1 MKKLIYSTIVF
12 GLLLFIMVACV
23 KDNFDFNR
31 WDKEVSLYP
40 SLAAPIAWG
49 DLSVIDAINA
59 YDSTGSIVINRDGFI
74 SIIYNANVQSN
85 DVNDIIFIP
94 NQQKS
99 SVIGSSEID
108 FSGFDELG
116 EELIFTSEYL
126 LTLDMFNSDCEI
138 DSLILKSGMLNITS
152 QKSFQHTIAAKVS
165 FPSITKDGQALVID
179 LNYPQPGHSYQTS
192 FNNDLT
198 GYTVDMS
205 QTATGYNEI
214 PIEVEITM
222 YWYSNDNSGNYMID
236 VDLVDMDYSRI
247 HGYFGYNTLIFDLD
261 TVNIELFKNKDLNI
275 EDYYFRDPQ
284 FRVYYW
290 NSYGIPT
297 NFYFNHMTAYSRTED
312 ILYNIMDQE
321 GSLPLDS
328 ANPYY
333 VPYPLIYS
341 EIKMD
346 SIVLDRDNSN
356 IDEVVSKQPKWISF
370 IAHAHT
376 NPLGLNHNNFATDDS
391 KIEAKVEIEL
401 PLWGYV
407 HNFHSSD
414 TVDFDFNDIYGET
427 QMISRLQLRLDMQNG
442 LPVEALAQ
450 LYFIDENNIILDSLL
465 YEDEGKIIAAADVD
479 GEGRVIDF
487 ARKITILEM
496 DRDRVEQIKET
507 KKLVYRVQA
516 NSSDYDNQT
525 LVKIYDDY
533 RVKFDIAVEA
543 DFEID
548 IDLDTIN

>member
-1 MKKLIYSTIVF
+1 
-12 GLLLFIMVACV
+12 
-23 KDNFDFNR
+23 
-31 WDKEVSLYP
+31 
-40 SLAAPIAWG
+40 
-49 DLSVIDAINA
+49 
-59 YDSTGSIVINRDGFI
+59 
-74 SIIYNANVQSN
+74 
-85 DVNDIIFIP
+85 
-94 NQQKS
+94 
-99 SVIGSSEID
+99 
-108 FSGFDELG
+108 
-116 EELIFTSEYL
+116 
-126 LTLDMFNSDCEI
+126 
-138 DSLILKSGMLNITS
+138 
-152 QKSFQHTIAAKVS
+152 
-165 FPSITKDGQALVID
+165 
-179 LNYPQPGHSYQTS
+179 
-192 FNNDLT
+192 
-198 GYTVDMS
+198 
-205 QTATGYNEI
+205 
-214 PIEVEITM
+214 
-222 YWYSNDNSGNYMID
+222 
-236 VDLVDMDYSRI
+236 
-247 HGYFGYNTLIFDLD
+247 
-261 TVNIELFKNKDLNI
+261 KNKDLNI

-312 ILYNIMDQE
+312 ILYNLMDQE
-321 GSLPLDS
+321 CSLPLDS

-333 VPYPLIYS
+333 VSYPLIYS

-407 HNFHSSD
+407 HNFHFSD

-479 GEGRVIDF
+479 GDGRVIDF